1 MIVRKFLQWVQ
12 TASASQR
19 ADGASALARA
29 YLYADLDPEQKDEAE
44 QALTSLLDDPSPL
57 VRRALAES
65 FASAVEAPHHII
77 LALADDQSDISSIVL
92 GRSPLLTDSELIDC
106 AAIGD
111 TFAQSAIAL
120 RLRLSP
126 PVAAALAEIGGC
138 EALISLAINPGAD
151 LPEFSMHRM
160 VERFGG
166 DGELRE
172 ALLSRPYLPPALRS
186 DLVAATSK
194 ALLAFV
200 TGCDWIPAERAER
213 AAREA
218 CEKANVI
225 IAVASEAEAGGPRKL
240 VEHLCASGQLTAGLI
255 LRALLSGNM
264 SLFEAALC
272 ELSGLPVKRVRGLAA
287 DWASAG
293 FAALYRKA
301 GLPEKLLPAFRAALD
316 AMSVCG
322 PDITGSARLSRQMV
336 ERVLTA
342 CETAPRGGF
351 EDKLFAVLRRFEAEA
366 AREDARLDAPAFLQE
381 EVASAVPPVVVLDE
395 HAGEAEIAAAASP
408 VLALNG
414 GSENDRNGA
423 PIADTREIEELIIDA
438 LSIDAHAADAPAADV
453 PMIDVQMI
461 IDEPIVATSSIDM
474 PLLDTAVAEVS
485 VIDASVPEAQV
496 PVVEALSGK
505 ISVEVRKP
513 RPSYA
518 IDLDELEAE
527 LLAA

>member
-29 YLYADLDPEQKDEAE
+29 YLYADLDAEQKDEAE
-44 QALTSLLDDPSPL
+44 QALTGLLDDTSPL
-57 VRRALAES
+57 VRQALAES
-65 FASAVEAPHHII
+65 FASAADAPHHII

-106 AAIGD
+106 ASIGD

-120 RLRLSP
+120 RPKLSQ

-160 VERFGG
+160 VERFGD

-172 ALLSRPYLPPALRS
+172 ALLSRPHLPPALRS

-194 ALLAFV
+194 ALFAFV
-200 TGCDWIPAERAER
+200 TNCNWIPAERAER
-213 AAREA
+213 ATREA

-225 IAVASEAEAGGPRKL
+225 IAVSSEAEADGPRKL
-240 VEHLCASGQLTAGLI
+240 VAHLRASGQLTAGLV

-272 ELSGLPVKRVRGLAA
+272 ELSGLPMKRVRGLAE
-287 DWASAG
+287 DWTSAG
-293 FAALYRKA
+293 FSALYRKA

-316 AMSVCG
+316 AMHVCG
-322 PDITGSARLSRQMV
+322 HDFPGSARLSRQMI

-342 CETAPRGGF
+342 CETPQSVFA
-351 EDKLFAVLRRFEAEA
+351 DKLFVVLRRFEAEA
-366 AREDARLDAPAFLQE
+366 AREGARLDTPAFLQE
-381 EVASAVPPVVVLDE
+381 EVTPAVPSIVIFDE
-395 HAGEAEIAAAASP
+395 SSSDVESNADQSPLVALGDAAGEADIAP
-408 VLALNG
+408 V
-414 GSENDRNGA
+414 
-423 PIADTREIEELIIDA
+423 IEVP
-438 LSIDAHAADAPAADV
+438 SDV
-453 PMIDVQMI
+453 RQLRP
-461 IDEPIVATSSIDM
+461 SF
-474 PLLDTAVAEVS
+474 
-485 VIDASVPEAQV
+485 VIDFDA
-496 PVVEALSGK
+496 
-505 ISVEVRKP
+505 
-513 RPSYA
+513 
-518 IDLDELEAE
+518 LEAE